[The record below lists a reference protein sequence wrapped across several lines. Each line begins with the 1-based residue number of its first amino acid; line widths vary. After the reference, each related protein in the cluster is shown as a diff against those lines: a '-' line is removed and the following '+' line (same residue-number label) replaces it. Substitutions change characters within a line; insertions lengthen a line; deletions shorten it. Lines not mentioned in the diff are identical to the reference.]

1 MQMPIS
7 LVATESLP
15 SWQDILS
22 QCVEDPAELL
32 NQLQLSPV
40 LLPAA
45 QAACKLF
52 PLRVPQPFLSRIE
65 PGNLQ
70 DPLLQQ
76 ILPLGAEL
84 ETVSGFSQ
92 DPLGEKAANP
102 VPGLI
107 HKYKGRVLLVLTGA
121 CAINCRY
128 CFRRHFP
135 YQDNRLG
142 PEQWEQILKYI
153 RADNT
158 IHEVIFSGGDPLAT
172 PDSRF
177 FRLLDALET
186 IPHLKRLRIHSR
198 LPIMI
203 PQRITDAF
211 CQRLADSRF
220 DVVMVIHA
228 NHANELDTEVAAALQ
243 LLRHHQITL
252 LNQAVLLKGVNDSLD
267 ALVKLSER
275 VFEFG
280 VLPYYLFTL
289 DRVAGAAHFEVPERD
304 AQQLLGQLQ
313 ATLPGYLVPRL
324 AKEIA
329 GAPSKTLLHSIREP

>member
-32 NQLQLSPV
+32 HQLQLSPD

-45 QAACKLF
+45 VEACKLF
-52 PLRVPQPFLSRIE
+52 PLRVPQPFLSRIK

-142 PEQWEQILKYI
+142 PEQWQQILEYI

-158 IHEVIFSGGDPLAT
+158 IREVIFSGGDPLAT

-177 FRLLDALET
+177 FRLLDDLEK

-203 PQRITDAF
+203 PQRITNAF
-211 CQRLADSRF
+211 CQRLDDSRF

-243 LLRHHQITL
+243 LLKDHQITL
-252 LNQAVLLKGVNDSLD
+252 LNQAVLLKGVNDSLE
-267 ALVKLSER
+267 ALVKLCER
-275 VFEFG
+275 VFELG

-289 DRVAGAAHFEVPERD
+289 DRVAGAAHFEVAEHE

-329 GAPSKTLLHSIREP
+329 GEPSKTLLHSIRQP

>member
-7 LVATESLP
+7 LFAAENLP

-22 QCVEDPAELL
+22 QCIEDPAELL
-32 NQLQLSPV
+32 NQLQLSPD

-45 QAACKLF
+45 IEACKLF

-65 PGNLQ
+65 PGNPQ

-92 DPLGEKAANP
+92 DPLGEQAANP

-142 PEQWEQILKYI
+142 PKQWQQILDYI
-153 RADNT
+153 SADTT

-177 FRLLDALET
+177 FRLLDDLET

-203 PQRITDAF
+203 PQRITAAF
-211 CQRLADSRF
+211 CQRLRDSRLNA
-220 DVVMVIHA
+220 VLVIHA
-228 NHANELDTEVAAALQ
+228 NHAKELDTEVAGALQ
-243 LLRHHQITL
+243 LLRDHQITL
-252 LNQAVLLKGVNDSLD
+252 LNQAVLLKGVNDALPALMSLC
-267 ALVKLSER
+267 ER
-275 VFEFG
+275 VFELG

-289 DRVAGAAHFEVPERD
+289 DRVSGAAHFEVTET
-304 AQQLLGQLQ
+304 AAKQLFRQLQ
-313 ATLPGYLVPRL
+313 STLPGYLVPKL

-329 GAPSKTLLHSIREP
+329 GEPSKTLIFSTFS

>member
-1 MQMPIS
+1 MPIS

-32 NQLQLSPV
+32 HQLQLSPD

-45 QAACKLF
+45 VEACKLF

-142 PEQWEQILKYI
+142 PEQWQQILEYI

-177 FRLLDALET
+177 FRLLDDLEK

-203 PQRITDAF
+203 PQRITDTF
-211 CQRLADSRF
+211 CRRLRDSRLNT
-220 DVVMVIHA
+220 VMVIHA

-243 LLRHHQITL
+243 LLRDQQITL
-252 LNQAVLLKGVNDSLD
+252 LNQAVLLKGVNDSLE
-267 ALVKLSER
+267 ALVKLCER
-275 VFEFG
+275 VFELG

-289 DRVAGAAHFEVPERD
+289 DRVAGAAHFEVAEHE

-329 GAPSKTLLHSIREP
+329 GEPSKTLILSTT